1 MRNALRIFFCGKVL
15 RIRHKCC
22 YFASPTQNNTK
33 IQYKSYVENR
43 LLGKV
48 GGSFFVLLR
57 NALRNISRNEY
68 VLYMQNLLILHIIK

>member
-1 MRNALRIFFCGKVL
+1 MRNALRVFFCGKVL
-15 RIRHKCC
+15 RIQLKCC
-22 YFASPTQNNTK
+22 YFALPTQNNTK
-33 IQYKSYVENR
+33 IQYISLR
-43 LLGKV
+43 SHLLGKV